1 MEIILHIIN
10 YAASYS
16 GNFMA
21 SMFNLEEKLN
31 KQNKKILYLF
41 VPEVEKNAAALWIN
55 QMREEGRMVE
65 VLSGIP
71 KKDIRMIKKL
81 LKKYPILAIHT
92 HFITRS
98 LYLTVYLASMFSKV
112 PVILHM
118 HNHSQKIEGVFKN
131 MLRHRLYKK
140 CIMVACSQSVM
151 QSLERDY
158 PKNKKYV
165 IENGVNFARL
175 DSYEKVEKKEF
186 GIPEDEKV
194 LLIFG
199 FDFYRKGVDLAIKAT
214 EMLRKEGKAFTLLIS
229 LSTNFEKVNEKIK
242 TLLGAMP
249 AWIKIVPARNDVATL
264 YNFADVFLSPSREEG
279 LPYSVI
285 EAGYAECGVVLSDI
299 SAQRNMK
306 IPYACW
312 HKKEN
317 AEDLSKKIMEALHN
331 QEEKKKNLENVRK
344 ELQESYTLDRWSQN
358 MLCLYEDVLGE

>member
-1 MEIILHIIN
+1 METVLHIMN

-21 SMFNLEEKLN
+21 SLFNLEEKLN

-41 VPEVEKNAAALWIN
+41 VPEVEKNPAVRWLN
-55 QMREEGRMVE
+55 QMKEEGRRVE

-71 KKDIRMIKKL
+71 KKDIRMIKVLIKQ
-81 LKKYPILAIHT
+81 YHVSAIHT
-92 HFITRS
+92 HFITMS
-98 LYLTVYLASMFSKV
+98 LYLTVYQATLFSKV

-131 MLRHRLYKK
+131 MLRRRLYKK

-151 QSLERDY
+151 HSLERDY
-158 PKNKKYV
+158 PQNKKYV

-186 GIPEDEKV
+186 GIPEEEKV

-199 FDFYRKGVDLAIKAT
+199 FDFYRKGVDLAVKAT
-214 EMLRKEGKAFTLLIS
+214 EMLRKEGKAVTLLIS
-229 LSTNFEKVNEKIK
+229 LSTNFEEVKEKIE
-242 TLLGAMP
+242 TLLGKVP
-249 AWIKIVPARNDVATL
+249 VWIKIISARNDVATL

-299 SAQRNMK
+299 SAQRHMK
-306 IPYACW
+306 IPYARW
-312 HKKEN
+312 HKNEN
-317 AEDLSKKIMEALHN
+317 AEDLSKKILESLQN
-331 QEEKKKNLENVRK
+331 QDEKRKNLEEVRRK
-344 ELQESYTLDRWSQN
+344 LQELYMLDRWSQK
-358 MLCLYEDVLGE
+358 MLSLYEDVLGE